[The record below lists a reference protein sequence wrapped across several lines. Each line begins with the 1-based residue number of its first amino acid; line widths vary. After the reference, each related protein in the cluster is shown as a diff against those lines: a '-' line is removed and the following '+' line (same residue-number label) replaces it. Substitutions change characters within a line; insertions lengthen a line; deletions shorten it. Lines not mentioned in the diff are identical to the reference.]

1 MSFSLH
7 SDIEHH
13 SVAAVYLKLFREWKV
28 NGTLP
33 DVFGNEGQWEDSPSL
48 CDSLVYKIHIKMPW
62 EKPWKA
68 KTPQLDRKS
77 DSYLVYVRHW
87 LNTDSY
93 QIISVMS
100 PLAHDMARTSFT
112 SVLIERAE
120 SFHNS

>member
-112 SVLIERAE
+112 SVLI
-120 SFHNS
+120 

>member
-1 MSFSLH
+1 M
-7 SDIEHH
+7 
-13 SVAAVYLKLFREWKV
+13 
-28 NGTLP
+28 
-33 DVFGNEGQWEDSPSL
+33 
-48 CDSLVYKIHIKMPW
+48 
-62 EKPWKA
+62 
-68 KTPQLDRKS
+68 
-77 DSYLVYVRHW
+77 RHW